1 MAEITKENIL
11 KILTSVIEPDLKRS
25 IVELGLVSDIH
36 IEGEKIS
43 FNVKISSPTMHSKM
57 QMKNSCINIIRQLLG
72 EHIQVNI
79 DIQALPGF
87 KNRSPELRSLLPG
100 VKHIIAVASGK
111 GGVGKS
117 TVAANLAV
125 ALSLSGAK
133 VGLLDADIYGPSM
146 PLMFGLVN
154 RKPIITSTSGRNIM
168 EPIVSHGVEILSI
181 GFFAEASQAVP
192 WRGPMVSK
200 ALIQLFQDADWG
212 KLDYLLVDLPPG
224 TGDIHLTLVD
234 KIPLTGAIVV
244 STPQEVALAD
254 ARKGIDMFKMPMI
267 NVPVLGLVENMA
279 YYIPESNPDKK
290 DYIFGQDGAKKLAKE
305 MNVPLLSQIPLITR
319 IREAGDVGAPA
330 ALNENTIEG
339 KIFKDLAQNVIECV
353 KNLSAASS
361 KEKIDLEAIKSPYR

>member
-1 MAEITKENIL
+1 MSEITKENII
-11 KILTSVIEPDLKRS
+11 KILNSVIEPDLKRS

-36 IEGEKIS
+36 IEGETITFS
-43 FNVKISSPTMHSKM
+43 VKVSSPAMHIKK
-57 QMKNSCINIIRQLLG
+57 QVKDGCTNTIRQSLG
-72 EHIQVNI
+72 EHIQVNV
-79 DIQALPGF
+79 DIQALPGV
-87 KNRSPELRSLLPG
+87 KHRSPELRSLLPG
-100 VKHIIAVASGK
+100 VRHIIAIASGK

-146 PLMFGLVN
+146 PLMFGLLN
-154 RKPIITSTSGRNIM
+154 RKPTITKASGRTLM
-168 EPIVSHGVEILSI
+168 EPIVSHGVGILSI

-200 ALIQLFQDADWG
+200 AVTQLFQDADWG
-212 KLDYLLVDLPPG
+212 SLDYLLLDLPPG

-254 ARKGIDMFKMPMI
+254 ARKGIDMFQMPMI
-267 NVPVLGLVENMA
+267 NVAVLGLIENMA

-290 DYIFGQDGAKKLAKE
+290 DYIFGQDGAKKLAEE
-305 MNVPLLSQIPLITR
+305 MNVPLLGQIPLITR
-319 IREAGDVGAPA
+319 IREAGDFGAPA

-339 KIFKDLAQNVIECV
+339 KIFKELAQNVIECI
-353 KNLSAASS
+353 KSLSAVSS
-361 KEKIDLEAIKSPYR
+361 KEKVEVLSP